1 MQGAFEQWCYNVL
14 GGDVNWEL
22 RSPSDFET
30 ATRFVREED
39 MRESLLISADLR
51 QHEAWLRQYI
61 ELGFEELYLHQVGVN
76 QQQFIEAF
84 ARHVLPAL
92 R

>member
-1 MQGAFEQWCYNVL
+1 
-14 GGDVNWEL
+14 
-22 RSPSDFET
+22 
-30 ATRFVREED
+30 
-39 MRESLLISADLR
+39 MRQSVLISADLR
-51 QHEAWLRQYI
+51 QHESWLRQYI

-76 QQQFIEAF
+76 QQQFIGAF

>member
-1 MQGAFEQWCYNVL
+1 
-14 GGDVNWEL
+14 
-22 RSPSDFET
+22 
-30 ATRFVREED
+30 
-39 MRESLLISADLR
+39 MRESVLISADIR

-61 ELGFEELYLHQVGVN
+61 ELGFELYLHQVGVN
-76 QQQFIEAF
+76 QQDFIEAF